1 MVCLL
6 ICMFLLRILV
16 FFSFHKL
23 FSSRDR
29 VLEICPRPW
38 GQLEEFLV
46 ALALVSYHLGLG
58 LDIETLDILARTE
71 VCSLLIL
78 GEETDLQVLPCTFYV
93 VRSECSQQ
101 VQPAQLTAAC
111 VAEYMACSLIRTQI
125 AWTEVSFLIS
135 RRVGRRRLSW
145 IVVFQIVFALVLIY
159 ASVLGLVSFSVIHFR
174 YSVKQTWSKIWLDLH
189 MTLLYIKKHVKM
201 QW

>member
-6 ICMFLLRILV
+6 SCMFLLRILV

-29 VLEICPRPW
+29 VLEICPRPR

-111 VAEYMACSLIRTQI
+111 VAEYMACCLIRTQI

-135 RRVGRRRLSW
+135 HSWTASAKLDCCLSDSVCFSFD
-145 IVVFQIVFALVLIY
+145 ICFSFRFSFVL
-159 ASVLGLVSFSVIHFR
+159 SNPFSLFG
-174 YSVKQTWSKIWLDLH
+174 
-189 MTLLYIKKHVKM
+189 
-201 QW
+201 